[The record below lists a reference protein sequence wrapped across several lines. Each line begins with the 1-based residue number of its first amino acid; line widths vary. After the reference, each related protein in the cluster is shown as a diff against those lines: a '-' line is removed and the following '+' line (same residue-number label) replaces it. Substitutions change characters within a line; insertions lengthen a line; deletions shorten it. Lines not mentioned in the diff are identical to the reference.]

1 MNFQNNIILELFAL
15 EAKPTLGELW
25 SLSCGAGGVERER
38 SELRNPPCG
47 TRSAER
53 ESKGTKT
60 TVDPNI
66 TTPEHLQ
73 YFQKMDC
80 KKK

>member
-1 MNFQNNIILELFAL
+1 MNDAVGFIGEDKSHMTGQAVHYVEVSLANRGDLSVRLLHLQLE
-15 EAKPTLGELW
+15 EARDDEGNSGED
-25 SLSCGAGGVERER
+25 S
-38 SELRNPPCG
+38 
-47 TRSAER
+47 
-53 ESKGTKT
+53 